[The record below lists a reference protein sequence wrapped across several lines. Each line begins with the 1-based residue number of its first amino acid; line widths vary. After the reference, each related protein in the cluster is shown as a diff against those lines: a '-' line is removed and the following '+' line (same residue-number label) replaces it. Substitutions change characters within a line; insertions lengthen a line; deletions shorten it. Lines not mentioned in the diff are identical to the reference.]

1 MAPLES
7 PLGTELAAMP
17 WIKAWHVIFMVTW
30 FAGLF
35 YLPRLFVYHA
45 ATTDRA
51 GQERFCVMERRL
63 FAIMT
68 IGAALTAVFGLWL
81 LARNPVLLQT
91 GWMRTKLVLVLVL
104 AGYHAWCWRLLRDF
118 AAGRNARSGR
128 WYRWFNEAPSLLL
141 IGIVLLAVAR
151 PF

>member
-1 MAPLES
+1 
-7 PLGTELAAMP
+7 MP

-45 ATTDRA
+45 AATDRA
-51 GQERFCVMERRL
+51 SIDRFSVMEKRL

-68 IGAALTAVFGLWL
+68 IGAVLTAAFGLWL
-81 LARNPVLLQT
+81 VARSPALLDA
-91 GWMRTKLVLVLVL
+91 GWMRAKLVLVLVL
-104 AGYHAWCWRLLRDF
+104 IAYHAWTWRLLRDF
-118 AAGRNARSGR
+118 AAGRNSHSER
-128 WYRWFNEAPSLLL
+128 WYRIFNEVPSFLL

>member
-1 MAPLES
+1 
-7 PLGTELAAMP
+7 MP

-45 ATTDRA
+45 STTDRA
-51 GQERFCVMERRL
+51 GMERFQVMERRL

-68 IGAALTAVFGLWL
+68 IGAAMTALFGFWL
-81 LARNPVLLQT
+81 LARNPALLAT
-91 GWMRTKLVLVLVL
+91 GWMRVKLALVLVLI
-104 AGYHAWCWRLLRDF
+104 AYHVWNWRLLRDF
-118 AAGRNARSGR
+118 AAGRNARSAR
-128 WYRWFNEAPSLLL
+128 WYRWFNEVPSLLL
-141 IGIVLLAVAR
+141 IAIVLLAVVR

>member
-1 MAPLES
+1 
-7 PLGTELAAMP
+7 MP

-45 ATTDRA
+45 ATADRA
-51 GQERFCVMERRL
+51 GAERFCVMERRL

-68 IGAALTAVFGLWL
+68 IGAVLTAVFGFWL
-81 LARNPVLLQT
+81 LARNPALLQT
-91 GWMRTKLVLVLVL
+91 GWLRAKLVLVLAL
-104 AGYHAWCWRLLRDF
+104 AAYHAWCWRLLRDF
-118 AAGRNARSGR
+118 AAGRNVRSPR